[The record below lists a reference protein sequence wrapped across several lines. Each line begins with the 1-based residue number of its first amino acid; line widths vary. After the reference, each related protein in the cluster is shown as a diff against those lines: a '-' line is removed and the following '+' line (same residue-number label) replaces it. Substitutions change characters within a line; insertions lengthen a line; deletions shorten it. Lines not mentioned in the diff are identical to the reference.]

1 MINLIDRKA
10 LSRSYFSREHVARHQ
25 LDSYNHFLE
34 FNLQKVVDEQRVIE
48 TDIATRGRDNKPVWV
63 ELGKIRVGK
72 PIVREADGSK
82 SQLYPAEA
90 RLRNLTYAAP
100 IQLDMVLVHG
110 DDRQEAVTTTIGQ
123 LPVMIGSKACN
134 LYGLSDEERTEAGED
149 PLDPRGYFIVNGSE
163 RVLMTLEDLASNKIM
178 TEYTERYNERI
189 YVAKVF
195 SQFRGY
201 RALVI
206 VERNRKN
213 LLEVSFPSVAGHLKF
228 CDLMRALGLAS
239 DAELVEAVS
248 TDEDI
253 LTFML
258 QNLEDSEIDFE
269 KVEKLSTLSVAL
281 LDCYTKVYNGTI
293 TLDGIEDYL
302 KEPEMSSAA
311 EILSTFPSLESCLAV
326 IPVVTP
332 DVIPVVTPAE
342 NPEEDVTDEAVADP
356 VIDPVVELNMKNRE
370 IFNTLLEHLLA
381 DYSLKSE
388 LSTVVDVVRQI
399 VDDEKTDQL
408 GNFEDLDDVKNIFHR
423 SYTVYAGII
432 YVGKKLAP
440 NQTKDYQKKR
450 AEFVLD
456 NYLLPHLNYLMPV
469 GLKEGNP
476 DYKPAVEGVRLA
488 KAHFL
493 GRMAEAC
500 FDLVLNRRRIDD
512 KDHYANKRL
521 KLAGDLMEDLFRISL
536 NRLTRDVK
544 YQLERA
550 SMRHRELSISTAV
563 RADVLTERLLH
574 PLATGN
580 WVGGR
585 TGVSQLLDR
594 IDLMAV
600 ISHLRRVISPLSR
613 SQPHF
618 EARDLHPTQWGRICP
633 SETPEGPNC
642 GLVKNFAQMVEIS
655 KGVEDEMAVTR
666 TLYSLGVEELKRELL

>member
-1 MINLIDRKA
+1 M
-10 LSRSYFSREHVARHQ
+10 SRAYFAREHVARHQ
-25 LDSYNHFLE
+25 LDSYNNFLLH
-34 FNLQKVVDEQRVIE
+34 NLQEVVDEQRVIE
-48 TDIATRGRDNKPVWV
+48 TDIESRGKGKEAVWV
-63 ELGKIRVGK
+63 ELGRIEVKK
-72 PIVREADGSK
+72 PVVREADGSQ
-82 SQLYPAEA
+82 SELFPSEA

-100 IQLDMVLVHG
+100 IQLEMTLVQG
-110 DDRQEAVTTTIGQ
+110 GEPQDPIVTTIGQ
-123 LPVMIGSKACN
+123 LPVMVGSAACN
-134 LYGLSDEERTEAGED
+134 LYSLSDKDRIEHGED
-149 PLDPRGYFIVNGSE
+149 PLDPGGYFIVNGTE

-178 TEYTERYNERI
+178 TEFTERYNERI

-195 SQFRGY
+195 SQYRGY

-213 LLEVSFPSVAGHLKF
+213 LLEVSFPSVAGHLRF
-228 CDLMRALGLAS
+228 VDLMRALGLQG
-239 DAELVEAVS
+239 DHDIVKAVS

-253 LTFML
+253 LTFMM
-258 QNLEDSEIDFE
+258 QNLEESECDTVDE
-269 KVEKLSTLSVAL
+269 
-281 LDCYTKVYNGTI
+281 
-293 TLDGIEDYL
+293 GI
-302 KEPEMSSAA
+302 M
-311 EILSTFPSLESCLAV
+311 
-326 IPVVTP
+326 
-332 DVIPVVTPAE
+332 
-342 NPEEDVTDEAVADP
+342 
-356 VIDPVVELNMKNRE
+356 
-370 IFNTLLEHLLA
+370 
-381 DYSLKSE
+381 
-388 LSTVVDVVRQI
+388 
-399 VDDEKTDQL
+399 
-408 GNFEDLDDVKNIFHR
+408 
-423 SYTVYAGII
+423 

-440 NQTKDYQKKR
+440 NQTRDYQRKR

-456 NYLLPHLNYLMPV
+456 NYLLPHLNHLMPA
-469 GLKEGNP
+469 GLKEDDPG
-476 DYKPAVEGVRLA
+476 YRAAVESVRLA

-500 FDLVLNRRRIDD
+500 FDLVLERRRIDD

-550 SMRHRELSISTAV
+550 SMRHRDLSIGTAV

-594 IDLMAV
+594 VDHMAV
-600 ISHLRRVISPLSR
+600 LSHLRRVISPLSR

-655 KGVEDEMAVTR
+655 NGVSNEEEVKN
-666 TLYSLGVEELKRELL
+666 TLYEMGVIALRRETA

>member
-1 MINLIDRKA
+1 M
-10 LSRSYFSREHVARHQ
+10 ARHQ
-25 LDSYNHFLE
+25 LDSFNHFLE
-34 FNLQKVVDEQRVIE
+34 HNLQKVVNEQRVIE
-48 TDIATRGRDNKPVWV
+48 TDIEHRGKSNEPVSV
-63 ELGKIRVGK
+63 ELGEIRVMK
-72 PIVREADGSK
+72 PLVREADGSQGDLFP
-82 SQLYPAEA
+82 SEA

-100 IQLDMVLVHG
+100 MQLDMTLVQGGERH
-110 DDRQEAVTTTIGQ
+110 EPVVTTIGL
-123 LPVMIGSKACN
+123 LPIMIGSKACN
-134 LYGLSDEERTEAGED
+134 LYGMSDDERVSHGED
-149 PLDPRGYFIVNGSE
+149 PLDPGGFFVVNGTE

-178 TEYTERYNERI
+178 TEFTERYNERI

-195 SQFRGY
+195 SQYRGY
-201 RALVI
+201 RALVV
-206 VERNRKN
+206 VERNKKN

-228 CDLMRALGLAS
+228 VDLMRALGLDS
-239 DAELVEAVS
+239 DHAVVEAVS

-253 LTFML
+253 LTFMM
-258 QNLEDSEIDFE
+258 QNLEESSCDS
-269 KVEKLSTLSVAL
+269 VE
-281 LDCYTKVYNGTI
+281 G
-293 TLDGIEDYL
+293 GI
-302 KEPEMSSAA
+302 M
-311 EILSTFPSLESCLAV
+311 
-326 IPVVTP
+326 
-332 DVIPVVTPAE
+332 
-342 NPEEDVTDEAVADP
+342 
-356 VIDPVVELNMKNRE
+356 
-370 IFNTLLEHLLA
+370 
-381 DYSLKSE
+381 
-388 LSTVVDVVRQI
+388 
-399 VDDEKTDQL
+399 
-408 GNFEDLDDVKNIFHR
+408 
-423 SYTVYAGII
+423 

-440 NQTKDYQKKR
+440 NQTRDYQRKR

-469 GLKEGNP
+469 GMNDTDPG
-476 DYKPAVEGVRLA
+476 YQAATHGVRLA

-500 FDLVLNRRRIDD
+500 FDLVLDKRRIDD
-512 KDHYANKRL
+512 KDHYSNKRL

-550 SMRHRELSISTAV
+550 SMRHRDLSIGTAV

-594 IDLMAV
+594 VDHMAV
-600 ISHLRRVISPLSR
+600 LSHLRRVISPLSR

-655 KGVEDEMAVTR
+655 KGVPNEDEVLTM
-666 TLYSLGVEELKRELL
+666 LYSMGVEGLKGEVIR

>member
-1 MINLIDRKA
+1 MISLLNLDV
-10 LSRSYFSREHVARHQ
+10 LSKSYFSREHVARHQ
-25 LDSYNHFLE
+25 LDSFNHFLE
-34 FNLQKVVDEQRVIE
+34 YNLQKVLDEQRIIE
-48 TDIATRGRDNKPVWV
+48 TDIASRGKGNKPVWV
-63 ELGKIRVGK
+63 EFGPVEVLK
-72 PIVREADGSK
+72 PVVREADGSVTELFP
-82 SQLYPAEA
+82 SEA
-90 RLRNLTYAAP
+90 RLRNLTYSAP
-100 IQLDMVLVHG
+100 IQLEMTLVQG
-110 DDRQEAVTTTIGQ
+110 DERQEGVITTIGQ
-123 LPVMIGSKACN
+123 LPIMVESTACN
-134 LYGLSDEERTEAGED
+134 LYGLGDDERVRQGED
-149 PLDPRGYFIVNGSE
+149 PLDPGGYFIVNGSE

-178 TEYTERYNERI
+178 TEFTERYNERI

-213 LLEVSFPSVAGHLKF
+213 LLEVSFPSVAGHLRF
-228 CDLMRALGLAS
+228 VDLMRALGLMG
-239 DAELVEAVS
+239 DHDIVNAVS

-253 LTFML
+253 LTFMM
-258 QNLEDSEIDFE
+258 QNLEESECDNVDE
-269 KVEKLSTLSVAL
+269 
-281 LDCYTKVYNGTI
+281 
-293 TLDGIEDYL
+293 GI
-302 KEPEMSSAA
+302 M
-311 EILSTFPSLESCLAV
+311 
-326 IPVVTP
+326 
-332 DVIPVVTPAE
+332 
-342 NPEEDVTDEAVADP
+342 
-356 VIDPVVELNMKNRE
+356 
-370 IFNTLLEHLLA
+370 
-381 DYSLKSE
+381 
-388 LSTVVDVVRQI
+388 
-399 VDDEKTDQL
+399 
-408 GNFEDLDDVKNIFHR
+408 
-423 SYTVYAGII
+423 

-440 NQTKDYQKKR
+440 NQTKDYQRKR

-456 NYLLPHLNYLMPV
+456 NYLLPHLNHLMPAH
-469 GLKEGNP
+469 LKEDDPGYQ
-476 DYKPAVEGVRLA
+476 DAVESVRLA

-500 FDLVLNRRRIDD
+500 FDLVLNKRRIDD

-536 NRLTRDVK
+536 NRLTRDIK

-550 SMRHRELSISTAV
+550 SMRHRELSITTAV

-594 IDLMAV
+594 VDHMAV
-600 ISHLRRVISPLSR
+600 LSHLRRVISPLSR

-655 KGVEDEMAVTR
+655 KGVTEDAEISRA
-666 TLYSLGVEELKRELL
+666 LYNIGVEELRREHV